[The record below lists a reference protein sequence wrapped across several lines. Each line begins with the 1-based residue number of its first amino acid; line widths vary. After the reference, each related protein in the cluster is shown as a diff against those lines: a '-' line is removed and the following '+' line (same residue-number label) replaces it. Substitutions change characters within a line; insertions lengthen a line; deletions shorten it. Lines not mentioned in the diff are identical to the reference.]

1 MKKELEKHQVPP
13 GTETSRLSDYVAGKF
28 VSISSKKGMKK
39 AISKGLVKVNEQR
52 GTTGKYVNAG
62 DIITLHA
69 DPLIEN
75 KVITKVELDVLF
87 EDNHLAIIH
96 KPAGIIMS
104 GNKKH
109 TIENALPH
117 NLSKSELPD
126 ALPRPLPVHRLDFP
140 TSGTLLIAKTS
151 SAVTELGNMF
161 ARREINKIYHAIV
174 QVPEDADLD
183 DKGTIDKEI
192 KGKSAVTE
200 YSVLKRIDSPKFN
213 QLVLLELSPITGRR
227 HQLRI
232 HLSDKGTPILGDQT
246 YGIDGQ
252 TLKGKGLFL
261 HASKIEFKHPFEEIT
276 ASAASPLPN
285 KFDRIL
291 QNKISTTA

>member
-69 DPLIEN
+69 DPLIEK
-75 KVITKVELDVLF
+75 KVTTKVELDVLF
-87 EDNHLAIIH
+87 EDDHLAIIH
-96 KPAGIIMS
+96 KPAGIIVS
-104 GNKKH
+104 GNKRH

-117 NLSKSELPD
+117 NLTKSELPD

-161 ARREINKIYHAIV
+161 ARREIIKKYHAITQAPKGV
-174 QVPEDADLD
+174 DLD

-200 YSVLKRIDSPKFN
+200 FKVINRIASPKFN
-213 QLVLLELSPITGRR
+213 QLVLLELSPSTGRR

-232 HLSDKGTPILGDQT
+232 HLSDKGTPILGDKT
-246 YGIDGQ
+246 YGIEGQ
-252 TLKGKGLFL
+252 ILKGKGLFL
-261 HASKIEFKHPFEEIT
+261 HASELSFKHPFADDT
-276 ASAASPLPN
+276 VTAASPLPA

-291 QNKISTTA
+291 QNKLSTTA

>member
-75 KVITKVELDVLF
+75 KIITKVELDVLF
-87 EDNHLAIIH
+87 EDDHLAIIH
-96 KPAGIIMS
+96 KPAGIIVS

-117 NLSKSELPD
+117 NLTKSELPD

-161 ARREINKIYHAIV
+161 ARREIIKKYHAITQAPKGV
-174 QVPEDADLD
+174 DLD

-200 YSVLKRIDSPKFN
+200 FKVINRIASPKFN
-213 QLVLLELSPITGRR
+213 QLVLLELSPSTGRR

-232 HLSDKGTPILGDQT
+232 HLSDKGTPILGDKT
-246 YGIDGQ
+246 YGIEGHV
-252 TLKGKGLFL
+252 LKGKGLFL
-261 HASKIEFKHPFEEIT
+261 HASELSFKHPFADDT
-276 ASAASPLPN
+276 VTAASPLPA

-291 QNKISTTA
+291 QNKLSTTA

>member
-39 AISKGLVKVNEQR
+39 AISKGLVKVNDQR
-52 GTTGKYVNAG
+52 GTTGKYINAG

-69 DPLIEN
+69 DPLIDK
-75 KVITKVELDVLF
+75 KVTTKVELEVLF
-87 EDNHLAIIH
+87 EDDHLAIIH
-96 KPAGIIMS
+96 KPAGIIVS

-117 NLSKSELPD
+117 NLTKSELPD
-126 ALPRPLPVHRLDFP
+126 ALPRPLPVHRLDYP

-161 ARREINKIYHAIV
+161 ARREIIKKYHAITQAPKGV
-174 QVPEDADLD
+174 DLD

-200 YSVLKRIDSPKFN
+200 FIVTKRIASPKFN
-213 QLVLLELSPITGRR
+213 QLLLLELSPSTGRR
-227 HQLRI
+227 HQIRI
-232 HLSDKGTPILGDQT
+232 HLSDKGTPILGDKT
-246 YGIDGQ
+246 YGIEGSV
-252 TLKGKGLFL
+252 LKGKGLFL
-261 HASKIEFKHPFEEIT
+261 HASELSFKHPFADDTVT
-276 ASAASPLPN
+276 AATPLPA

-291 QNKISTTA
+291 QNKVSSAE